1 MDDGE
6 LDLSLHAIVPAELNG
21 KRFDAAAAAL
31 FSDFSRGR
39 IQEWIKSGE
48 LTLDGHAEKAKV
60 KVFSEQE
67 LSLKAKLQ
75 VAEDAQP
82 EPVDFEVVFED
93 EHVVVVNKAV
103 GLVVHPGAGNPN
115 GTLLNGLLYR
125 YPELANVPR
134 AGIVHRLDK
143 DTSGLMVVARTLQA
157 HTSLV
162 AQLQARTVDRRY
174 EAIAEGC
181 MTGGG
186 VIDKNL
192 GRHPTHRTKIAAVK
206 TGGREAITHY
216 RVIER
221 FKAYT
226 HIELKLETGRTHQI
240 RVHMAELGYPLLGDP
255 LYGRGIRFP
264 KGASEELRNAIS
276 GFRRQAL
283 HAFSLGF
290 EHPATGDQ
298 VEFEVDTPDD
308 IAQFL
313 QLLIE
318 EQEND

>member
-1 MDDGE
+1 MEDSE
-6 LDLSLHAIVPAELNG
+6 LDIDLSAIVPEELNG

-39 IQEWIKSGE
+39 IQEWIKSGA
-48 LTLDGHAEKAKV
+48 LTLDGKADKPKV
-60 KVFSEQE
+60 KVYEEQE
-67 LSLKAKLQ
+67 LTLKAKLEI
-75 VAEDAQP
+75 AEDAQA
-82 EPVDFEVVFED
+82 EQVDFEVVYED
-93 EHVVVVNKAV
+93 EHLVVVNKQV
-103 GLVVHPGAGNPN
+103 GLVVHPGAGNPS

-162 AQLQARTVDRRY
+162 SQLQARTVDRRY

-192 GRHPTHRTKIAAVK
+192 GRHPTQRTKIAALK

-221 FKAYT
+221 FDAYT

-240 RVHMAELGYPLLGDP
+240 RVHMAELGYPLLGDKT
-255 LYGRGIRFP
+255 YGKGIRFP
-264 KGASEELRNAIS
+264 KGATEELRTAVSNY
-276 GFRRQAL
+276 GHQAL

-290 EHPATGDQ
+290 EHPATGDH
-298 VEFEVDTPDD
+298 VEWEVDTPDD
-308 IAQFL
+308 MAYFL
-313 QLLIE
+313 SLLIGE
-318 EQEND
+318 

>member
-6 LDLSLHAIVPAELNG
+6 LDIDLTAIVPDELSG
-21 KRFDAAAAAL
+21 KRFDAAAAQL

-39 IQEWIKSGE
+39 IQEWIKSGA
-48 LTLDGHAEKAKV
+48 LTLDGAADKPKV
-60 KVFSEQE
+60 KVYSEQV
-67 LSLKAKLQ
+67 LSLKAKLE
-75 VAEDAQP
+75 VAEDAKP
-82 EPVDFEVVFED
+82 EPVDFEVVYED
-93 EHVVVVNKAV
+93 EHLVVVNKAV

-174 EAIAEGC
+174 EAIAEGT

-186 VIDKNL
+186 VIEKNL
-192 GRHPTHRTKIAAVK
+192 GRHPTQRTKIAVVK

-221 FKAYT
+221 FDAYT
-226 HIELKLETGRTHQI
+226 HVELKLQTGRTHQI
-240 RVHMAELGYPLLGDP
+240 RVHMADLGYPLLGDP
-255 LYGRGIRFP
+255 VYGRGVRFP
-264 KGASEELRNAIS
+264 KGASPELKEAIS
-276 GFRRQAL
+276 AYRHQAL

-298 VEFEVDTPDD
+298 VEWEVDTPDD
-308 IAQFL
+308 MAYFL
-313 QLLIE
+313 SLLIDE
-318 EQEND
+318 